1 MESMESS
8 NFHVTQLFSLFKKD
22 DPRDLLKYV
31 LINANDMQATGVA
44 GLALKVI
51 ASRGLDLEISEVES
65 EYN

>member
-1 MESMESS
+1 MKSMEST
-8 NFHVTQLFSLFKKD
+8 NFHITQLFSLVKKD

-31 LINANDMQATGVA
+31 LINASDMQATGVA
-44 GLALKVI
+44 SLALKVI